1 MATAAAAA
9 RSVFRSSSA
18 VRSAAARVSSQAKA
32 PPRSPF
38 RIGSH
43 NSPSNIIFRCPVEMS
58 ACLESLQ
65 PFHNVT
71 ASALMTSMLTL
82 SQRGY
87 GWLPEA
93 KRHRFLLDLLS
104 FSFEALTR
112 LDEDR
117 EAKVELGSVCFKA

>member
-9 RSVFRSSSA
+9 RSVFRSSS

-32 PPRSPF
+32 PRSPF
-38 RIGSH
+38 RIGRQ
-43 NSPSNIIFRCPVEMS
+43 NSLPNCIFRCPVEMS

-65 PFHNVT
+65 PFHNAT

-87 GWLPEA
+87 GWLPEGVD
-93 KRHRFLLDLLS
+93 K
-104 FSFEALTR
+104 TR
-112 LDEDR
+112 
-117 EAKVELGSVCFKA
+117 